1 MVLTFQS
8 VYEISWCYHSN
19 ETSWTACH
27 MVLFVYKTF
36 TKNNFNNNILLYTSG
51 FEMNLKVL
59 PAMKMY
65 TLKSHI
71 LLTSGCQTQHHA
83 EMSRSS
89 VS

>member
-1 MVLTFQS
+1 MSLCTKSHGVTIQMKPHGRH
-8 VYEISWCYHSN
+8 VTWCY
-19 ETSWTACH
+19 
-27 MVLFVYKTF
+27 LF
-36 TKNNFNNNILLYTSG
+36 TKILQKTILIIINIILLYTSG

-65 TLKSHI
+65 TPKSHI

-83 EMSRSS
+83 EMSQSS

>member
-1 MVLTFQS
+1 MGSMSHGVFFFKILQ
-8 VYEISWCYHSN
+8 
-19 ETSWTACH
+19 
-27 MVLFVYKTF
+27 KT
-36 TKNNFNNNILLYTSG
+36 ILILYTSG

-65 TLKSHI
+65 TPKSHI

-83 EMSRSS
+83 EMSQSS